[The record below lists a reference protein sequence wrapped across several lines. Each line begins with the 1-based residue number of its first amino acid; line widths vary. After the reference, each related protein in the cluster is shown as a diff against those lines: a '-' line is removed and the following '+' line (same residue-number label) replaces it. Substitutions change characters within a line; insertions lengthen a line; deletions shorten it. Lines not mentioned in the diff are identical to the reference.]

1 MKSAI
6 MMLLFLILCG
16 CGNSSPG
23 TVIEENPDPIT
34 FLALGD
40 SYTIGEAVP
49 EDQRW
54 PLQLATALRKRGIKI
69 SPPMIIARTGWTTG
83 DLLEAMDRQLDGEQY
98 DLVSVL
104 IGVNNQY
111 QGKSITEYEKQL
123 REILS
128 RAISHSR
135 TGKDGVFAVSIP
147 DYGATPFGEGNREE
161 IAAEIQVFNEV
172 FRSVATE
179 FGVDFYNITPIS
191 KRAATEPGLVAEDGL
206 HPSGRMYELWVM
218 HFLDQVVEKVGSL

>member
-1 MKSAI
+1 
-6 MMLLFLILCG
+6 
-16 CGNSSPG
+16 
-23 TVIEENPDPIT
+23 
-34 FLALGD
+34 
-40 SYTIGEAVP
+40 
-49 EDQRW
+49 
-54 PLQLATALRKRGIKI
+54 
-69 SPPMIIARTGWTTG
+69 MIIARTGWTTG

-135 TGKDGVFAVSIP
+135 PGKDGVFAVSIP